1 MLGDPDH
8 VQLHRV
14 LRATPE
20 RIYRAFVVPEAMVK
34 WLPPGIAGAAGKTW
48 GGGDSGLSA
57 NGANRMIKQI
67 KAKEHR

>member
-1 MLGDPDH
+1 
-8 VQLHRV
+8 
-14 LRATPE
+14 
-20 RIYRAFVVPEAMVK
+20 MVK